1 MQISIKI
8 LHKRPRLWKVREQ
21 KIQTSLAS
29 AFPEIA
35 AEANGWD
42 PSQVTPK
49 SGQEREWKCPIGH
62 IYQAKVYSRSNGTG
76 CPVCAGKVVLSGFND
91 LQTLF
96 PDVATWANGWDP
108 SLVRPYS
115 RKINQ
120 WRCPVDHRFEQSIAK
135 QVRFNTCPICS
146 HRRVEIGFNDVATT
160 HPEIAKMILNP
171 DSKTL
176 MANSKTKVIFACD
189 LGHQWEARLQEVT
202 QGNRCPVCAGKK
214 VLVGFNDLAT
224 VNPSLASEAYGW
236 DPKASTSASGI
247 KRKWKCHRGHIWEAT
262 VSNRSDSKQSGC
274 PSCSK
279 SGFDPNKDG
288 FLYFIKHPD
297 WEMLQIG
304 ITNFPDNRLSNHRQL
319 GWELIEIR
327 GPMEGYLTQKW
338 ESAILRMLKASGADL
353 SNSKIAGK
361 FDGYSEAWSKST
373 FQVSSITELMRQ
385 TEKFENE

>member
-1 MQISIKI
+1 M
-8 LHKRPRLWKVREQ
+8 REQ